1 MNSYKY
7 LKERQRRK
15 AGDRGIR
22 LKEACKRMGQFTK
35 KKKIN
40 CLTTESRLSLSSVQ
54 NGHLPRKATERKY
67 H

>member
-15 AGDRGIR
+15 VGDRGIR

-35 KKKIN
+35 KKKDKLFN
-40 CLTTESRLSLSSVQ
+40 
-54 NGHLPRKATERKY
+54 Y
-67 H
+67 